1 MQNAGGS
8 EREIRA
14 LRDRLS
20 RLSGASLRI
29 NESLD
34 LDAVL
39 QGVLDSARSL
49 TDARYALITTFDDS
63 GAVQD
68 FLVSGMTVEESQ
80 RLWEMPE
87 GRRFFA
93 YLSSIPGP
101 LRVPDFAAHTKEV
114 GLPEFHPPV
123 PVSSFLAA
131 PVRHGGVGVGNI
143 HVAKGEPGEEFSQE
157 DEETLVM
164 FASQVTLVVAN
175 ARRHRRERLARA
187 DLETLIDTSPV
198 GVVVFDAVTGTPV
211 SFNREMRRML
221 EDLRAQQGGSVEQLL
236 DVLTVRRADGRE
248 ISLEDFPLAGVLSAS
263 ETVRA
268 EEIVIEAPGGRS
280 LTALVNATP
289 IRSEEGEVVSV
300 VVTLQDMTRLVE
312 LELLRAEFLGM
323 VSHELRAPLASIKGS
338 ATTLLR
344 SPTSLD
350 PAETL
355 LFFRII
361 DQQADRM
368 SDLITDL
375 LDMARIDA
383 GTLSVAPE
391 PSEPGALVEEAR
403 STFLSAGGRNNLR
416 IDLPQGLPIV
426 LADRRRVVQVLGN
439 LLANAAR
446 HSPESSVIR
455 VNAAQE
461 GIHVA
466 FTVTDEGQ
474 GLSPDVRSHLFRKF
488 SRIDGNDREG
498 SVEGSGL
505 GLAICKGI
513 VEAHGGRIWAESEGA
528 GLGSRFTF
536 TLPAVNEALG
546 FAQVRPDRDEA
557 HPRRSGPRRTRIL
570 VVDDD
575 PQMLRYVRYTLADA
589 GYAPIVTGDQ
599 EQVGELLKKEKPDL
613 VLLDLVLPG
622 ADGVE
627 LMESLSALED
637 LPVIFLSAYGRDE
650 NIVRALEAGAADYVV
665 KPFSPSELVARIETA
680 LRRRLAP
687 EWAEPSEPYVLGELT
702 INYAKHRVYLA
713 DRAVQLTDTEYRVL
727 FELSVSTE
735 RVLTYDHLL
744 QRVWGSTHAG
754 ETGPLRTIVKNLRRK
769 LDDDANNPRY
779 IVTEPRMGYRMATS
793 GTLW

>member
-1 MQNAGGS
+1 MQNAGGP
-8 EREIRA
+8 EREIET
-14 LRDRLS
+14 LRNRLS
-20 RLSGASLRI
+20 RLSEASLRI
-29 NESLD
+29 NENLD

-39 QGVLDSARSL
+39 QGVLESARTL
-49 TDARYALITTFDDS
+49 TGARYALITTLDDA
-63 GAVQD
+63 GQVQD
-68 FLVSGMTVEESQ
+68 FLVSGMTAEESQ

-87 GRRFFA
+87 GLRFFA
-93 YLSSIPGP
+93 YLSNIPGP
-101 LRVPDFAAHTKEV
+101 LRVADFAAHMREV
-114 GLPEFHPPV
+114 GLPEFRSPV

-131 PVRHGGVGVGNI
+131 PLRHRGVSAGNI
-143 HVAKGEPGEEFSQE
+143 HVAKEEPGEEFSQE

-164 FASQVTLVVAN
+164 FASQVALVVAN
-175 ARRHRRERLARA
+175 ARRHRREQLARA

-221 EDLRAQQGGSVEQLL
+221 EDLRAPEGSVEQLL

-248 ISLEDFPLAGVLSAS
+248 ISLEDFPLTGVLSAS

-268 EEIVIEAPGGRS
+268 EEIMIEAPGGRS

-289 IRSEEGEVVSV
+289 IRFEEGEVVSV
-300 VVTLQDMTRLVE
+300 VVTLQDMTPLEE
-312 LELLRAEFLGM
+312 LERLRAEFLGM

-344 SPTSLD
+344 SRASLD
-350 PAETL
+350 PAEML

-368 SDLITDL
+368 SGLITDL

-391 PSEPGALVEEAR
+391 PSEPGVLVEEAR

-416 IDLPQGLPIV
+416 IDLPQDLPIV

-455 VNAAQE
+455 VTAAQE

-466 FTVTDEGQ
+466 FSVTDEGQ
-474 GLSPDVRSHLFRKF
+474 GLSPDVLPHLFRKF
-488 SRIDGNDREG
+488 SRIDGDDREG
-498 SVEGSGL
+498 GVEGSGL

-528 GLGSRFTF
+528 GLGSRFAF
-536 TLPAVNEALG
+536 MLPAVNEALR
-546 FAQVRPDRDEA
+546 FAQARPGLGEA

-575 PQMLRYVRYTLADA
+575 PHMLRYVRYTLADA
-589 GYAPIVTGDQ
+589 GYAPIVTGDP
-599 EQVGELLKKEKPDL
+599 EQVGELLKKEKPHL

-622 ADGVE
+622 TDGVE
-627 LMESLSALED
+627 LMESLSELDD

-680 LRRRLAP
+680 LRRRLTS
-687 EWAEPSEPYVLGELT
+687 EWDEPSEPYRLGALT
-702 INYAKHRVYLA
+702 INYAEHRVYLA

-727 FELSVSTE
+727 FELSVNAE
-735 RVLTYDHLL
+735 RVLTYGHLL
-744 QRVWGSTHAG
+744 QRVWGSAHAG
-754 ETGPLRTIVKNLRRK
+754 ETGPLRTVVKNLRHK
-769 LDDDANNPRY
+769 LDDDANSPRY
-779 IVTEPRMGYRMATS
+779 IVTEPRIGYRMATS
-793 GTLW
+793 ETSR